1 MGDDNELMRLYDNL
15 VKTADEIRPYYDID
29 KVKWDSV
36 YIWTKESETDEGE
49 NVFDIQKD
57 EIVFYVKDHQIIEEA
72 KPIIRKIQARL
83 KALFRYIEQRSNKKE
98 PELKRK

>member
-1 MGDDNELMRLYDNL
+1 MCDDNELMRLYDNL

-29 KVKWDSV
+29 KVKWYSV
-36 YIWTKESETDEGE
+36 YIWTKEIETDEGE

-57 EIVFYVKDHQIIEEA
+57 NIVFYVKDHQIIEEA

-83 KALFRYIEQRSNKKE
+83 KVLSHYVEQQSNRARKRRSG
-98 PELKRK
+98 R